1 PPPPACSKLLPPL
14 PALLRRPGLLP
25 RAVARVLRADKAPA
39 RRSAFA
45 VLLKRLLVSVH
56 IIGTVRR
63 DVERRRRQ
71 RGDLR
76 GKGTGLAGAGGTHR
90 GQQGPDHAAGSG
102 RHDNLVA
109 VTLDPAVMLAVT
121 PSRVGVHTGRHFAL
135 LAVLLVPRRSQ
146 PFQQAFI
153 DRNDF
158 RV

>member
-1 PPPPACSKLLPPL
+1 MVVTQQYLIREDRPQHLRPVVPQAAVPGPLQPQRLRQPFVKRLDRLAPPPVDPPPPPACSKLLPPL

-76 GKGTGLAGAGGTHR
+76 GKGTGFAGAGGIHR
-90 GQQGPDHAAGSG
+90 GQQGPDHAAGS
-102 RHDNLVA
+102 
-109 VTLDPAVMLAVT
+109 
-121 PSRVGVHTGRHFAL
+121 
-135 LAVLLVPRRSQ
+135 
-146 PFQQAFI
+146 
-153 DRNDF
+153 
-158 RV
+158 